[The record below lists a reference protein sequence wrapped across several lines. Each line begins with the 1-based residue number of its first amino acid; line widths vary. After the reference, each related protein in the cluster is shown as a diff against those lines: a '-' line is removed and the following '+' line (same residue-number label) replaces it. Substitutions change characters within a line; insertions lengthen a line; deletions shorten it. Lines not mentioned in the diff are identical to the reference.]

1 MKFRLSILLLA
12 VTLAGCSREPQVK
25 YVFYMIG
32 DGMGINQVM
41 ATEQYNAA
49 TGKGPETINFAH
61 FPMRGFVTTVSSSSL
76 VTDSAAGGTALA
88 CGVKTYNSAIGVDPD
103 GNPVSSLTEWAK
115 AAGFGTGVVTSVGI
129 NHATPACF
137 MAHTSVRRNYEDIA
151 TQYLD
156 APVDFAAGGGFI
168 TERKSGH
175 DAAYFEHKADS
186 AGITVL
192 RGVEAFAGVEAVE
205 GRVLCLG
212 NRLESDL
219 PYAIDQQ
226 DGDVSLSHFVD
237 AGIRYLESHFGDKG
251 FFMMVEGGKIDY
263 GGHGNDAAACFQ
275 ELTDFANAMDVV
287 LAFKERHPDET
298 LIVVTADHETGG
310 LMLGAGKYEIHPELL
325 AAQKRSA
332 PELTVLFRDTF
343 FPEGQPYKAPSWEA
357 VKDFFKAE
365 LGLWDSVEVSEKAEA
380 ALKDTY
386 EQTFGKGGKRDL
398 GEANLYSV
406 NAKMVSDAVRCLD
419 AAAGYQWSYGS
430 HSGSPV
436 GLYADGRC
444 AAAFNAVRD
453 NTEIAP
459 LIASLAGYSRE

>member
-1 MKFRLSILLLA
+1 MRFRLSILFLA
-12 VTLAGCSREPQVK
+12 AALAGCSKEPQVK

-41 ATEQYNAA
+41 ATEQYNKA
-49 TGKGPETINFAH
+49 TGNGPETINFAH

-76 VTDSAAGGTALA
+76 VTDSAAGGTALSS
-88 CGVKTYNSAIGVDPD
+88 GVKTYNSAIGVDAD
-103 GNPVSSLTEWAK
+103 GNPVTSLADWAK
-115 AAGFGTGVVTSVGI
+115 AAGYGTGVITSVGI

-137 MAHTSVRRNYEDIA
+137 MAHTATRRNYEDII
-151 TQYLD
+151 TQYFD
-156 APVDFAAGGGFI
+156 GQVDFAAGGGII
-168 TERKSGH
+168 TERKTGH
-175 DAAYFEHKADS
+175 TPAYFEQKADS

-192 RGVEAFAGVEAVE
+192 RGIEAFAQVESID

-212 NRLESDL
+212 NRPESDL
-219 PYAIDQQ
+219 PYAIDRQE
-226 DGDVSLSHFVD
+226 GDVALSHFVE

-251 FFMMVEGGKIDY
+251 FFCMVEGGKIDY
-263 GGHGNDAAACFQ
+263 GGHGNDAAACFR
-275 ELTDFANAMDVV
+275 ELTDFAEAMDVV

-332 PELTVLFRDTF
+332 PELTTLFKDAF

-357 VKDFFKAE
+357 VKAFFTAE
-365 LGLWDSVEVSEKAEA
+365 LGLWDSVDVSESAEA
-380 ALKDTY
+380 ELKDTY
-386 EQTFGKGGKRDL
+386 DKTFGKGGDRNL
-398 GEANLYSV
+398 GERNLYAV
-406 NAKMVSDAVRCLD
+406 NSKMVSDAVRCLD

-444 AAAFNAVRD
+444 ASAFNTVRD
-453 NTEIAP
+453 NTVIAP
-459 LIASLAGYSRE
+459 LIAQLAGYCRE

>member
-12 VTLAGCSREPQVK
+12 TALVGCSREPQVK

-298 LIVVTADHETGG
+298 LVVVTADHETGG

-365 LGLWDSVEVSEKAEA
+365 LGLWNSVEVNEKAEA